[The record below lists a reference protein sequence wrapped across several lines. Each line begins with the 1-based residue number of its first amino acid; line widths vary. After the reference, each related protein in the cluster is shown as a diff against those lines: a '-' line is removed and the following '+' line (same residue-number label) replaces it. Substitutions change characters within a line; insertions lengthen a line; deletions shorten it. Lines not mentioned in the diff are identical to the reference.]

1 MLSVKGGFS
10 LRLMWPEEVSSGP
23 SRSSLYVFSVAGL
36 VPFSAVSWKGNGGIG
51 VAAGWWEIRFI
62 GRGVIWIMVG
72 IFWEMF
78 CIPCARKTCLFW
90 GSTVLFSNV
99 DDFGNSVI
107 YLISCPSKP
116 FLFIFTQLQAYHD
129 TMSGLNPLEKNR
141 SCEKERVDL
150 LFEQS
155 GCCPVWGQ

>member
-10 LRLMWPEEVSSGP
+10 PRLTGPEEVSSGP

-36 VPFSAVSWKGNGGIG
+36 VPFSAVSCKGNWDIG
-51 VAAGWWEIRFI
+51 VAVGWWEIRLM
-62 GRGVIWIMVG
+62 GRGMIWITVG
-72 IFWEMF
+72 IFWKMF

-99 DDFGNSVI
+99 YDFGNSVI

-116 FLFIFTQLQAYHD
+116 FLFIFTQLLAYHD
-129 TMSGLNPLEKNR
+129 TMSGLNPLGKNR
-141 SCEKERVDL
+141 SCEKERVDS
-150 LFEQS
+150 LFK
-155 GCCPVWGQ
+155 